1 MPASLLTPSA
11 TSPSGHALADSAP
24 GARSGHALNV
34 LYVPSR
40 MPAGVVVG
48 LWGTAILRQDD
59 GGAHPLKLGDVVLKG
74 DVLLTQQNGIVEISL
89 GTQIATNARPSVTG
103 DPDLDRIV
111 AQLDVGEIDISPG
124 AGLSGSDGSLQPGL
138 VVDRIIEVVTPQ
150 EYQFAWNQLGPAGLV
165 EEAATPTAPLVVPE
179 PADIDAQ
186 IRLDGPASVIEGRT
200 AGGYTVTL
208 THPAGTDIEVSLTY
222 RGSATNGADYV
233 GVTTITIPAGQTTA
247 SFDIRTLDDAIAEGS
262 EVYTVTL
269 GDVAG
274 GDFASLTID
283 PAHAAVTT
291 TIVDDAGPGGPEAPG
306 PEDTCL
312 VSIAGPGSVI
322 EGEVASGYTVRL
334 SQPAAS
340 DVTVRLTYA
349 GTATDGSDFTAVTEV
364 VIPAGQSSATF
375 DIRTID
381 DALAEGSESFTVSLG
396 AITGGGFEA
405 VAADPARAS
414 ITTTI
419 TDDVTPGGPGTPG
432 GEDTCFVSIAGP
444 GSVIEGEVASG
455 YTVRL
460 SQPAASDVTVRLTYA
475 GTATDGSDFT
485 AVTEVV
491 IPAGQSSASFDIRTL
506 DDALAEGSESFTVSL
521 GAITGGGFEAIAADP
536 AQASITT
543 TLVDDT
549 CAPDAVQVSLSGPD
563 SVVEG
568 EVATGYTVTLTQP
581 AASDVVVH
589 LSYSGTAADGTDFT
603 KIAAITIAAGQS
615 SATFAI
621 ATLDDALAEGSEQFV
636 VAIDGVDGG
645 GFERLAVDADHA
657 SVRTTIVDDVGPGA
671 PGGPVTPDDADR
683 VIVAL
688 SGPDSVTEGDTAT
701 GYTVSLSQPA
711 VTDVTVRLVYSGT
724 ATEGTD
730 FVKVATVTIAA
741 GQSSARFDLATLDD
755 ALAEGTET
763 ITVALGQISGG
774 GFEEIAGDPA
784 RASVTTRLHDDSGPG
799 APGGG
804 TPPDAADTVLVSLSG
819 PGCVVE
825 GETAGGYT
833 VTLSQPAVTDVTI
846 QLTYAGTATDGSDY
860 TAVTEVVIAAGQSSA
875 TFDLRTIDDAL
886 AEGTETITV
895 SIGAVSGGGFEALV
909 ANPVA
914 QSVTTQLVDDVG
926 PGGATPG
933 AEDTCQ
939 VSLAGPGSVVEG
951 EVASGYTVTLSQPAL
966 TDVVVRLNYAGTATD
981 GSDYARVVSVTIPA
995 GQSTA
1000 HFDIATLADSAS
1012 EGPEHFTVSLGSL
1025 SGGGFEAI
1033 RGNPAAF
1040 SVTTEIVDVAVNR
1053 APTPEGDSAHVPEDG
1068 CVRGNVLANDSD
1080 PDGDLLAVTQFTW
1093 NDQTHAAGTP
1103 LTLPG
1108 IGTLVVQDDGSYVF
1122 TPVPDY
1128 SGPVPVVSCTISDG
1142 HGGTTSST
1150 LTLTIDPV
1158 NDAPRVG
1165 GGAVTLSEEGLP
1177 GGHPDSAT
1185 ETRVTS
1191 VTGSLQFSDADGDR
1205 LSFTLSAPSGLYA
1218 SGGQALVWHGDGSA
1232 ANPLVGSAGGQAVLS
1247 ATIDDQGRYQVTL
1260 HAPLDHPVRHS
1271 EDTLTLSLGV
1281 QVSDG
1286 QATSTASLD
1295 VTVRDDSPTPF
1306 CVARCADLSLVQ
1318 TNLLIT
1324 LDVSGSMST
1333 CDGVGGQ
1340 TRLQS
1345 AIASIN
1351 TLIDRYADQGD
1362 VAVRLVTFSTSA
1374 AERGD
1379 HWMSIDE
1386 ARAVLACLR
1395 AGGNTNYDAAI
1406 DTARGA
1412 FDDPGL
1418 LPGGQNVAY
1427 FFSDG
1432 RPNLPSCDVGI
1443 DAGEQKVWEE
1453 FLTAHDIQSYAIGL
1467 GGDVPVS
1474 ALAPIAFNGLS
1485 GQDDIDPLVVT
1496 RFDQLDAVLSQTV
1509 APALSG
1515 DLTDSGGLQ
1524 GLAGADGGHLS
1535 DVIANGVHH
1544 PWDPATASEPTVT
1557 VQTATGGA
1565 FTIDMTTGHYSYQPP
1580 AGVQADYREVLTFTL
1595 TDRDGDSRNGTLTL
1609 NVNADGNSSFDVHCT
1624 ASSSCLSS
1632 GDVLTWTLS
1641 DHCGGTTGSTG
1652 SGDGTA
1658 GGCGSLQSHDLLGGG
1673 GQDPLACWSS
1683 SSTGSGTAGGCG
1695 TGAGTSTPDPA
1706 SSSGSGCTS
1715 LSSTEWQLAQTLI
1728 RQGSD
1733 STCSP

>member
-340 DVTVRLTYA
+340 DVTVR
-349 GTATDGSDFTAVTEV
+349 
-364 VIPAGQSSATF
+364 
-375 DIRTID
+375 
-381 DALAEGSESFTVSLG
+381 
-396 AITGGGFEA
+396 
-405 VAADPARAS
+405 
-414 ITTTI
+414 
-419 TDDVTPGGPGTPG
+419 
-432 GEDTCFVSIAGP
+432 
-444 GSVIEGEVASG
+444 
-455 YTVRL
+455 
-460 SQPAASDVTVRLTYA
+460 
-475 GTATDGSDFT
+475 
-485 AVTEVV
+485 
-491 IPAGQSSASFDIRTL
+491 
-506 DDALAEGSESFTVSL
+506 
-521 GAITGGGFEAIAADP
+521 
-536 AQASITT
+536 
-543 TLVDDT
+543 
-549 CAPDAVQVSLSGPD
+549 
-563 SVVEG
+563 
-568 EVATGYTVTLTQP
+568 
-581 AASDVVVH
+581 
-589 LSYSGTAADGTDFT
+589 
-603 KIAAITIAAGQS
+603 
-615 SATFAI
+615 
-621 ATLDDALAEGSEQFV
+621 
-636 VAIDGVDGG
+636 
-645 GFERLAVDADHA
+645 
-657 SVRTTIVDDVGPGA
+657 
-671 PGGPVTPDDADR
+671 
-683 VIVAL
+683 
-688 SGPDSVTEGDTAT
+688 
-701 GYTVSLSQPA
+701 
-711 VTDVTVRLVYSGT
+711 
-724 ATEGTD
+724 
-730 FVKVATVTIAA
+730 
-741 GQSSARFDLATLDD
+741 
-755 ALAEGTET
+755 
-763 ITVALGQISGG
+763 
-774 GFEEIAGDPA
+774 
-784 RASVTTRLHDDSGPG
+784 
-799 APGGG
+799 
-804 TPPDAADTVLVSLSG
+804 
-819 PGCVVE
+819 
-825 GETAGGYT
+825 
-833 VTLSQPAVTDVTI
+833 
-846 QLTYAGTATDGSDY
+846 LTYAGTATDGSDY

>member
-306 PEDTCL
+306 P
-312 VSIAGPGSVI
+312 
-322 EGEVASGYTVRL
+322 
-334 SQPAAS
+334 
-340 DVTVRLTYA
+340 
-349 GTATDGSDFTAVTEV
+349 
-364 VIPAGQSSATF
+364 
-375 DIRTID
+375 
-381 DALAEGSESFTVSLG
+381 
-396 AITGGGFEA
+396 
-405 VAADPARAS
+405 
-414 ITTTI
+414 
-419 TDDVTPGGPGTPG
+419 
-432 GEDTCFVSIAGP
+432 EDTCFVSIAGP

>member
-1 MPASLLTPSA
+1 MPASLLNPSA
-11 TSPSGHALADSAP
+11 TSPSGHATTDATHGTAP
-24 GARSGHALNV
+24 GPKLNV

-48 LWGTAILRQDD
+48 LWGDAVMREDH
-59 GGAHPLKLGDVVLKG
+59 GVGRPLKLGDVVLKG
-74 DVLLTQQNGIVEISL
+74 DVLLTQQNGIIEISL
-89 GTQIATNARPSVTG
+89 GTEVASNAHPSLTG

-111 AQLDVGEIDISPG
+111 AQLDNGELDISPG
-124 AGLSGSDGSLQPGL
+124 AGLSGSDGSLQPGI
-138 VVDRIIEVVTPQ
+138 VVDRVIEIVTPQ
-150 EYQFAWNQLGPAGLV
+150 EYQFAWDQLQPSPLGDEPA
-165 EEAATPTAPLVVPE
+165 APTALITMPE

-186 IRLDGPASVIEGRT
+186 LRIDGPTSVIEGRT

-208 THPAGTDIEVSLTY
+208 SHPSGTDIEVSLTY
-222 RGSATNGADYV
+222 SGTATDGSDYARVATV
-233 GVTTITIPAGQTTA
+233 TIPAGKTSAT
-247 SFDIRTLDDAIAEGS
+247 FDIHTIDDALAEGS
-262 EVYTVTL
+262 ETYTIAL
-269 GDVAG
+269 GDVTG
-274 GDFASLTID
+274 GDFASLTVD
-283 PAHAAVTT
+283 PTHATVTT
-291 TIVDDAGPGGPEAPG
+291 TILDDAGPGGPEAPG

-312 VSIAGPGSVI
+312 VSLSGPGAVV
-322 EGEVASGYTVRL
+322 EGETASGYTVHL
-334 SQPAAS
+334 SQPAAA
-340 DVTVRLTYA
+340 DVTVKLTYA
-349 GTATDGSDFTAVTEV
+349 GTAADGADYTAVTEV
-364 VIPAGQSSATF
+364 TIAAGQSSATF

-381 DALAEGSESFTVSLG
+381 DALAEGSESFTVSVG
-396 AITGGGFEA
+396 SISGGGFEA
-405 VAADPARAS
+405 VAADPVRSS

-432 GEDTCFVSIAGP
+432 SEDTCLVSLSGP
-444 GSVIEGEVASG
+444 GAVVEGETASG
-455 YTVRL
+455 YTVHL
-460 SQPAASDVTVRLTYA
+460 SQPAAADVTVKLTYA
-475 GTATDGSDFT
+475 GTAADGADYT
-485 AVTEVV
+485 AVTEVT
-491 IPAGQSSASFDIRTL
+491 IAAGQSSATFDIRTI
-506 DDALAEGSESFTVSL
+506 DDALAEGSESFTVSV
-521 GAITGGGFEAIAADP
+521 GSISGGGFEAVAADP
-536 AQASITT
+536 VRSSITT
-543 TLVDDT
+543 TLIDDT
-549 CAPDAVQVSLSGPD
+549 CTPDAVQVALSGPD
-563 SVVEG
+563 SVIEG

-581 AASDVVVH
+581 AVTDVVVH
-589 LSYSGTAADGTDFT
+589 LSYSGTASDGADFT
-603 KIAAITIAAGQS
+603 KVAAITIAAGQS

-621 ATLDDALAEGSEQFV
+621 ATVDDALAEGSEHFV
-636 VAIDGVDGG
+636 VAIDGIDGG
-645 GFERLAVDADHA
+645 GFERIAVDANHA
-657 SVRTTIVDDVGPGA
+657 SVQTALIDDTGPCA
-671 PGGPVTPDDADR
+671 PGGPGTPDDADR
-683 VIVAL
+683 VLVAL
-688 SGPDSVTEGDTAT
+688 SGPDSVTEGDTAA

-724 ATEGTD
+724 AAEGAD
-730 FVKVATVTIAA
+730 FVKVATVTIPA

-784 RASVTTRLHDDSGPG
+784 HASVTTRLLDDSGPG

-804 TPPDAADTVLVSLSG
+804 TPPDTADTVLVSLSG
-819 PGCVVE
+819 PGSVTE

-833 VTLSQPAVTDVTI
+833 VSLSQPAASDVTVK
-846 QLTYAGTATDGSDY
+846 LTYSGTATDGSDF
-860 TAVTEVVIAAGQSSA
+860 TAVTEVVIRAGQSST

-895 SIGAVSGGGFEALV
+895 ALGTISGGGFEALV

-914 QSVTTQLVDDVG
+914 QAVTTQLVDDVG

-933 AEDTCQ
+933 SEDTCQ
-939 VSLAGPGSVVEG
+939 VSLSGPGSVVEG
-951 EVASGYTVTLSQPAL
+951 QVAGGYAVTLSQPAL

-981 GSDYARVVSVTIPA
+981 GSDYVRVVSVTIPA
-995 GQSTA
+995 GQSTTR
-1000 HFDIATLADSAS
+1000 FDIATLADAAS
-1012 EGPEHFTVSLGSL
+1012 EGTEHFTVSLGTL
-1025 SGGGFEAI
+1025 TGGGFEAL
-1033 RGNPAAF
+1033 RGNPSAF
-1040 SVTTEIVDVAVNR
+1040 SVTTEIVDVAVNHAPLTEADSGR
-1053 APTPEGDSAHVPEDG
+1053 APEDG
-1068 CVRGNVLANDSD
+1068 SAHGNVLTNDRD
-1080 PDGDLLAVTQFTW
+1080 PDGDALTVTQFTW

-1108 IGTLVVQDDGSYVF
+1108 IGTLVVQPDGSYVF
-1122 TPVPDY
+1122 TPAPDY
-1128 SGPVPVVSCTISDG
+1128 AGAVPPVSCTVSDG
-1142 HGGTTSST
+1142 HGGTAVSA
-1150 LTLTIDPV
+1150 LTLAIDPV
-1158 NDAPRVG
+1158 NDAPRLAG
-1165 GGAVTLSEEGLP
+1165 GSVTLSEEGLP

-1185 ETRVTS
+1185 ETRATH
-1191 VTGSLQFSDADGDR
+1191 VTGTLQFSDADNDH

-1232 ANPLVGSAGGQAVLS
+1232 TSPLVGSAGGQAVLT
-1247 ATIDDQGRYQVTL
+1247 ATIDDQGRYEITL
-1260 HAPLDHPVRHS
+1260 HAPIDHPVRNT
-1271 EDTLTLSLGV
+1271 EDALTLSLGV

-1306 CVARCADLSLVQ
+1306 CIARCADLSLVQ

-1351 TLIDRYADQGD
+1351 KLIDNYADQGD
-1362 VAVRLVTFSTSA
+1362 VAVRLVTFSTGA

-1379 HWMSIDE
+1379 HWMSISE
-1386 ARAVLACLR
+1386 AKSLLACLS
-1395 AGGNTNYDAAI
+1395 AGGNTNYDAAL
-1406 DTARGA
+1406 DAARGA

-1443 DAGEQKVWEE
+1443 DAGEQKVWED

-1467 GGDVPVS
+1467 GSDEPVA
-1474 ALAPIAFNGLS
+1474 ALAPVAFDGLS
-1485 GQDDIDPLVVT
+1485 GQDSIDPLVVT

-1524 GLAGADGGHLS
+1524 ELAGADGGHLS
-1535 DVIANGVHH
+1535 DIIVNGVHH
-1544 PWDPATASEPTVT
+1544 PWDPAATSDPSVT
-1557 VQTATGGA
+1557 VRTATGGE

-1580 AGVQADYREVLTFTL
+1580 AGAQADYREVLTFTL

-1641 DHCGGTTGSTG
+1641 DPCGSGTTSTSG
-1652 SGDGTA
+1652 SGS
-1658 GGCGSLQSHDLLGGG
+1658 GCDSLQSHDLLGGG
-1673 GQDPLACWSS
+1673 SHDALACWSS
-1683 SSTGSGTAGGCG
+1683 SGTTTSGSTDGH
-1695 TGAGTSTPDPA
+1695 AGTS
-1706 SSSGSGCTS
+1706 SSSGTPTTTGPDCPT

-1733 STCSP
+1733 STCSH